1 MLPEGISKSV
11 EKKLIV
17 VPEQQR
23 FQDGFKAPT
32 KFYIIDAF
40 NDAIFIRTRDRLKA
54 QEIVDSIYGKG
65 FFTIKQVVV
74 AQTR

>member
-1 MLPEGISKSV
+1 MLPEGIKKSV
-11 EKKLIV
+11 EKKLVV

-40 NDAIFIRTRDRLKA
+40 NDAVFIRTRDRLKA
-54 QEIVDSIYGKG
+54 QEIVDSIWGKG
-65 FFTIKQVVV
+65 FFTVKQVVL
-74 AQTR
+74 AKTH